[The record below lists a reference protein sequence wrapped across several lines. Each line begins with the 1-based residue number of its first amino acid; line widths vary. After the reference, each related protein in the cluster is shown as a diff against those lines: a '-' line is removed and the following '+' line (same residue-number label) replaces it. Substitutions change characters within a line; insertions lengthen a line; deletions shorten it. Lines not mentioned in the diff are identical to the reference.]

1 MSDEKSEREQI
12 LHDILNNWEG
22 YDVELSA
29 RENLIELIV
38 QLGYRDDAM
47 ILLQRY
53 KRRRYR

>member
-1 MSDEKSEREQI
+1 MSQSREDRERI
-12 LHDILNNWEG
+12 LHEILHLWEG

-53 KRRRYR
+53 KRRRYK

>member
-1 MSDEKSEREQI
+1 MANNREDRERI
-12 LHDILNNWEG
+12 LHEILNLWEG
-22 YDVELSA
+22 YDVEISA

-53 KRRRYR
+53 KRRKYK

>member
-1 MSDEKSEREQI
+1 MAHSREDRERI
-12 LHDILNNWEG
+12 LHEILHLWEG

-53 KRRRYR
+53 KRRRYT

>member
-1 MSDEKSEREQI
+1 MEYSKEDRERI
-12 LHDILNNWEG
+12 LHDILHNWEG
-22 YDVELSA
+22 YDVELSV

-53 KRRRYR
+53 RRRRYK

>member
-1 MSDEKSEREQI
+1 MATNKEDRERI
-12 LHDILNNWEG
+12 LHDILHNWDG

-38 QLGYRDDAM
+38 ELGYRDDAM

>member
-1 MSDEKSEREQI
+1 MANRREDRERI
-12 LHDILNNWEG
+12 LHEIFHLWEG

>member
-1 MSDEKSEREQI
+1 MSDERSERERI
-12 LHDILNNWEG
+12 LHDILHNWDG

-53 KRRRYR
+53 KRRRYK

>member
-1 MSDEKSEREQI
+1 MSHSREDRERI
-12 LHDILNNWEG
+12 LHEILHLWEG

-38 QLGYRDDAM
+38 QLGYLDDAL

>member
-1 MSDEKSEREQI
+1 MSQSREDRERI
-12 LHDILNNWEG
+12 LHEILQLWEG

-38 QLGYRDDAM
+38 QLGYLDDAL